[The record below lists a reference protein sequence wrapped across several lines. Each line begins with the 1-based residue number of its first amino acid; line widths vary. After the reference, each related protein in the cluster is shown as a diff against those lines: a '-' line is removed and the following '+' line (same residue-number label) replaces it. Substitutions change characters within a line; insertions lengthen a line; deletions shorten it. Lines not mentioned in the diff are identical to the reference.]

1 MRAKGSGSGCR
12 IEGMKQRGT
21 TLTGYSLTVALF
33 AIVALG
39 SIKALESN
47 GETFLEGT
55 GQEIGA
61 PKDESDKLAVN
72 QLAHVAAGPNSLGD
86 STHGAAA
93 AAAASAPEGGPP
105 TQYIASTGTTALVNM
120 DTSGYSPAGNPLNAS
135 TAVAEAPR
143 ARIWLTPPTTGNY
156 RVEIEILSSGGT
168 NADSIFVDV
177 GAGLQQF
184 NTPTNVA
191 SPVWHSDSLNVPL
204 IAGEPF
210 ELTIYPREAN
220 VVIGSVRIVPIP

>member
-1 MRAKGSGSGCR
+1 
-12 IEGMKQRGT
+12 MKERGT
-21 TLTGYSLTVALF
+21 TLTGYALTLALF
-33 AIVALG
+33 SIVTLG

-55 GQEIGA
+55 GQNIGT

-143 ARIWLTPPTTGNY
+143 ARIWLTPPTSGNY
-156 RVEIEILSSGGT
+156 RVEIEILSSGGG
-168 NADSIFVDV
+168 SQSVFVDV
-177 GAGLQQF
+177 GTGLQQF
-184 NTPTNVA
+184 TTPTNVT
-191 SPVWHSDSLNVPL
+191 SPVWHSDSLNVSL

-210 ELTIYPREAN
+210 ELAIYPREAN
-220 VVIGSVRIVPIP
+220 VVVGSVRIIPIP